1 MVLIHHDLE
10 KNFVC
15 VMVYVQTRVK
25 TQMYAS
31 QRRLYAKYSHAKLD
45 AGQAEEETFR
55 APRARLRKSFDVE
68 AGVAHGVAHGV
79 ARLEVPYELI
89 DVLDDICT
97 AIEYGNV
104 LAGLIIICSSCY
116 VIMNILA

>member
-1 MVLIHHDLE
+1 
-10 KNFVC
+10 
-15 VMVYVQTRVK
+15 
-25 TQMYAS
+25 MYAS

-45 AGQAEEETFR
+45 AGQAEEETLR

-68 AGVAHGVAHGV
+68 AGVAHGVA
-79 ARLEVPYELI
+79 RLEVPYELI
-89 DVLDDICT
+89 DVLEDICT